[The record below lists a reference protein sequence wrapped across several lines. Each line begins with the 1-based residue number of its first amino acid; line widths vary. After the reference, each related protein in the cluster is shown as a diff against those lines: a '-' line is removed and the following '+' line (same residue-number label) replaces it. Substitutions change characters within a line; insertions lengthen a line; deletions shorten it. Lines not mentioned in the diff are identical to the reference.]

1 MTVHTPLRADDVRGT
16 YARWAGHYDF
26 TFALFGRKYVKKI
39 VNRLNDETHGQNVLD
54 VGTGTGLSLP
64 YFRPDLTI
72 TGIDISEDMLARA
85 AQRAE
90 RKKLA
95 NIAGLHVMDAGDLQF
110 ADGAFDSVL
119 ATFVMS
125 VVPNPTQVLQEIARV
140 TRPGG
145 RIFLFNHFRADEEDN
160 RMLAMAERAI
170 APASRKI
177 GFHSDFCRS
186 QLNFAEADLYLMDED
201 SFGPFDMFT
210 LLTLQK
216 PTTQLPITP
225 HA

>member
-1 MTVHTPLRADDVRGT
+1 MRRS

>member
-1 MTVHTPLRADDVRGT
+1 
-16 YARWAGHYDF
+16 
-26 TFALFGRKYVKKI
+26 
-39 VNRLNDETHGQNVLD
+39 VLD

>member
-1 MTVHTPLRADDVRGT
+1 
-16 YARWAGHYDF
+16 
-26 TFALFGRKYVKKI
+26 
-39 VNRLNDETHGQNVLD
+39 
-54 VGTGTGLSLP
+54 
-64 YFRPDLTI
+64 
-72 TGIDISEDMLARA
+72 
-85 AQRAE
+85 
-90 RKKLA
+90 
-95 NIAGLHVMDAGDLQF
+95 
-110 ADGAFDSVL
+110 
-119 ATFVMS
+119 MS

-145 RIFLFNHFRADEEDN
+145 RIFLFNQFRADEEDN

>member
-1 MTVHTPLRADDVRGT
+1 MRRF

>member
-125 VVPNPTQVLQEIARV
+125 VAPNPTQVLQEIARV
-140 TRPGG
+140 ARPGG

>member
-1 MTVHTPLRADDVRGT
+1 MTVHTPLRADDVRGS